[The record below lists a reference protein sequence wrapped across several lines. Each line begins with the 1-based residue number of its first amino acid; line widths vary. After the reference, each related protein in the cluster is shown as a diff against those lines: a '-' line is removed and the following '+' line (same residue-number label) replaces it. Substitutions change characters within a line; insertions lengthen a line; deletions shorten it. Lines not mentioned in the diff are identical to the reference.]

1 MPEPAAGGPARSGAS
16 NAWNRVSAVIVTHD
30 SAEVIGPC
38 LESVAPARQVIVVDN
53 ASADAT
59 VETVAELNRESMIV
73 TIAENLGFGAAANE
87 GIKRATGEFVLLINP
102 DAALEAGALEA
113 LVAAADAYPKAGVL
127 APRLV
132 GLDGAVQRSHD
143 ASLFAREG
151 MPRRR
156 TDPEPAGETSC
167 DFLSG
172 AVMLLRKEAADA
184 AGGFDPEI
192 FLYYE
197 DDDLCLRLRESGWS
211 LVYVPQAAARHIG
224 GGSEPWSPAYH
235 WRGNWHMGWSRLYL
249 ERKHRGKAA
258 LRKEALR
265 AIGRYAG
272 KALLNLF
279 RFDRLK
285 FERNVARLGGSVGY
299 LLGFKG
305 RGL

>member
-1 MPEPAAGGPARSGAS
+1 MPEPAAGGPAKPADSE
-16 NAWNRVSAVIVTHD
+16 AWSRVSAVIVTHN
-30 SAEVIGPC
+30 SADVIGPC
-38 LESVAPARQVIVVDN
+38 LESVARAREVIIVDN
-53 ASADAT
+53 ASEDST
-59 VETVAELNRESMIV
+59 VETVAELHHDSMIV

-87 GIKRATGEFVLLINP
+87 GIKRASGEFVLLINP
-102 DAALEAGALEA
+102 DAALEDGALEA
-113 LVAAADAYPKAGVL
+113 LVTAGDSYERAGIL

-132 GLDGAVQRSHD
+132 GPDGVTHRSHD
-143 ASLFAREG
+143 AGLFAREG

-156 TDPEPAGETSC
+156 TDPEPEGATSC

-172 AVMLLRKEAADA
+172 AVMLLRKKAVDA
-184 AGGFDPEI
+184 VDGFDPAI

-197 DDDLCLRLRESGWS
+197 DDDLCLRLRKAGWS
-211 LVYVPQAAARHIG
+211 LVFVPRAVARHIG
-224 GGSEPWSPAYH
+224 GGSQPWSLAYH

-265 AIGRYAG
+265 AIARYAG
-272 KALLNLF
+272 KSLLSLL

-285 FERNVARLGGSVGY
+285 FERNLARLCGSLGF
-299 LLGFKG
+299 LMGFKG